1 MGLEQSKL
9 RRAAPEPEQAD
20 QVEAAPPSDVSHILA
35 TGADEQPLSS
45 SLSAHRERVQQLR
58 AQQASEPSTDAQVRE
73 ELQRAGVLD
82 QPDTHAQDSSSLDDS
97 DDDASDS
104 DSTEEEVGP
113 VLEKHALDEAEE
125 PGVDD
130 SAPPKT
136 RHEMDEDDIPVP
148 SISQVDTQDLH
159 KLERLGHIHSI
170 VDNVVL
176 VEQDKS
182 AQESES
188 VYDVLDSESLLCME
202 DGRVLGL
209 VYETFG
215 SVLQPMY
222 TVRFRSNTDI
232 DHEMVA
238 IGRSVYF
245 LPSNSTYVLTRSIRT
260 KGSDASNMWDEEVA
274 EDEVEYS
281 DDEEEQEAKR
291 RAKKS
296 RSGRWQD
303 NADPA
308 TASLGPLGPTRG
320 QKRRGPR
327 RPQAMAYP
335 SVSQQGWPLP
345 TRPWYTQSDMSTS
358 AVPHFNP
365 RFTEQWLFPR
375 PSSTPFGI
383 PAPFMPPYSPHEPSM
398 SHDAYDPNAPGPGY
412 TRPQ

>member
-9 RRAAPEPEQAD
+9 RRAAPEPEQED
-20 QVEAAPPSDVSHILA
+20 QVEPAPPSDVSHILA

-97 DDDASDS
+97 DDDANDS

-113 VLEKHALDEAEE
+113 VLGKHALDEAEE

-159 KLERLGHIHSI
+159 KLERLGHVHSI

-281 DDEEEQEAKR
+281 DDE
-291 RAKKS
+291 
-296 RSGRWQD
+296 
-303 NADPA
+303 
-308 TASLGPLGPTRG
+308 
-320 QKRRGPR
+320 
-327 RPQAMAYP
+327 
-335 SVSQQGWPLP
+335 
-345 TRPWYTQSDMSTS
+345 
-358 AVPHFNP
+358 
-365 RFTEQWLFPR
+365 
-375 PSSTPFGI
+375 
-383 PAPFMPPYSPHEPSM
+383 
-398 SHDAYDPNAPGPGY
+398 
-412 TRPQ
+412 